1 MSAIHPNNTPGRS
14 LDRPDAPS
22 LAWSIEGTG
31 DPLVLVHG
39 VGGGADNWDGV
50 AARLKARFRILR
62 LDLRGHG
69 ASGVVRAPLQIA
81 DFARDVTDVMDAAG
95 WRAAHLA
102 GFSLGGLIAQH
113 VAIESPARVRR
124 LAIISAVAGRT
135 EEERARVQ
143 ERLALLKERGIAQIA
158 PQNAKRWFSDAFG
171 AAHPEAVEARLRQ
184 LLATD
189 AESYLHAYT
198 LFGTGDLGDRLGE
211 IRAPTLVVTGENDGG
226 STPRMARLMHERIAG
241 SRLEILP
248 GLRHSVL
255 IEAPE
260 RVASLL
266 QDFFSSA

>member
-1 MSAIHPNNTPGRS
+1 MPAIQRNNFGARR

-22 LAWSIEGTG
+22 LAWSMEGTG
-31 DPLVLVHG
+31 EPLVLVHG

-50 AARLKARFRILR
+50 AARLNTRFRILR

-69 ASGVVRAPLQIA
+69 ASGVVRAPLQVA

-95 WRAAHLA
+95 WESAHLA

-113 VAIESPARVRR
+113 LAIESRTRVRR
-124 LAIISAVAGRT
+124 LAIVSAVAGRT

-143 ERLALLKERGIAQIA
+143 ERLAVLKSRGITEVA
-158 PQNAKRWFSDAFG
+158 PQNAKRWFTDEFA
-171 AAHPEAVEARLRQ
+171 AAHPEAVAARLRQ

-198 LFGTGDLGDRLGE
+198 LFGTGDLAERLGE

-241 SRLEILP
+241 SRLEILS

-260 RVASLL
+260 RVAALL
-266 QDFFSSA
+266 QAFLSPA